1 MLRKISTY
9 LVLLFLL
16 TNSIFASA
24 GTKSHSAE
32 MLSRGRYIPIAISD
46 DFLVTAKTFSSLSPR
61 TVDIYELYSGVDS
74 MEKTAELKSP
84 NPLSGDDF
92 GFSMAIHNDYLLIGA
107 PGSDNGNGIVYLY
120 RKDYSGEWIVVKT
133 FENPNATT
141 DPSQSQKFGYNVALN
156 DKYIAIASPFFNDGT
171 VFIYDFNPESENFSN
186 ARTIPFK
193 EVDVRKLGD
202 VEGCYAAGPEKFGFG
217 VTMSFNNNKLLIGSL
232 KDFVHLVEFKNGI
245 TFGTN
250 IISPQQEDQSNNLKM
265 RFGQSVYVGD
275 SSIYISALNH
285 SNGQGKVFVYPY
297 LDTNSKT
304 DDNPWTNFYTIQP
317 TDLIENSYFGYRFSE
332 LNNQLIISTF
342 NQSDLYVYNKNELN
356 NRFILNE
363 VIENNNYDS
372 SHYFGRNV
380 ALIDDALITDAYYA

>member
-1 MLRKISTY
+1 
-9 LVLLFLL
+9 
-16 TNSIFASA
+16 
-24 GTKSHSAE
+24 

-61 TVDIYELYSGVDS
+61 TVDIYELYSGIDS

-133 FENPNATT
+133 FENPNATA

-232 KDFVHLVEFKNGI
+232 KDFVHLVEFKMELLLVLTLYLHRKKIKATILKCVLVNLFMLEI
-245 TFGTN
+245 PVFTYQLS
-250 IISPQQEDQSNNLKM
+250 IIVMDRE
-265 RFGQSVYVGD
+265 R
-275 SSIYISALNH
+275 
-285 SNGQGKVFVYPY
+285 Y
-297 LDTNSKT
+297 L
-304 DDNPWTNFYTIQP
+304 
-317 TDLIENSYFGYRFSE
+317 
-332 LNNQLIISTF
+332 
-342 NQSDLYVYNKNELN
+342 
-356 NRFILNE
+356 FIL
-363 VIENNNYDS
+363 I
-372 SHYFGRNV
+372 
-380 ALIDDALITDAYYA
+380 

>member
-120 RKDYSGEWIVVKT
+120 RKDLS
-133 FENPNATT
+133 
-141 DPSQSQKFGYNVALN
+141 
-156 DKYIAIASPFFNDGT
+156 
-171 VFIYDFNPESENFSN
+171 
-186 ARTIPFK
+186 
-193 EVDVRKLGD
+193 
-202 VEGCYAAGPEKFGFG
+202 
-217 VTMSFNNNKLLIGSL
+217 LI
-232 KDFVHLVEFKNGI
+232 HI
-245 TFGTN
+245 
-250 IISPQQEDQSNNLKM
+250 
-265 RFGQSVYVGD
+265 
-275 SSIYISALNH
+275 
-285 SNGQGKVFVYPY
+285 
-297 LDTNSKT
+297 
-304 DDNPWTNFYTIQP
+304 
-317 TDLIENSYFGYRFSE
+317 
-332 LNNQLIISTF
+332 
-342 NQSDLYVYNKNELN
+342 
-356 NRFILNE
+356 
-363 VIENNNYDS
+363 
-372 SHYFGRNV
+372 
-380 ALIDDALITDAYYA
+380 

>member
-1 MLRKISTY
+1 
-9 LVLLFLL
+9 
-16 TNSIFASA
+16 
-24 GTKSHSAE
+24 
-32 MLSRGRYIPIAISD
+32 
-46 DFLVTAKTFSSLSPR
+46 
-61 TVDIYELYSGVDS
+61 
-74 MEKTAELKSP
+74 
-84 NPLSGDDF
+84 
-92 GFSMAIHNDYLLIGA
+92 
-107 PGSDNGNGIVYLY
+107 
-120 RKDYSGEWIVVKT
+120 
-133 FENPNATT
+133 
-141 DPSQSQKFGYNVALN
+141 
-156 DKYIAIASPFFNDGT
+156 
-171 VFIYDFNPESENFSN
+171 
-186 ARTIPFK
+186 
-193 EVDVRKLGD
+193 VDVRKLGD

-217 VTMSFNNNKLLIGSL
+217 VTMSLKNNKLLIGSL

-250 IISPQQEDQSNNLKM
+250 IISPEQEDQSNNLKM

-297 LDTNSKT
+297 IDTNSKT
-304 DDNPWTNFYTIQP
+304 DENPWTNFYTIQP

-380 ALIDDALITDAYYA
+380 ALIDDALITDAYYADELVLYNNLSTSRQSFQNLSTKGPIQSIASKVECTGGTAGSYECNNIDLMSFMDKTEIGGGNSNIFII

>member
-9 LVLLFLL
+9 LVLLFLI

-32 MLSRGRYIPIAISD
+32 MLNRGRYIPIAISD
-46 DFLVTAKTFSSLSPR
+46 DFLVTAKTFSSLSSR

-84 NPLSGDDF
+84 NPLPGDDF
-92 GFSMAIHNDYLLIGA
+92 GFSMAIHNNYLLIGA
-107 PGSDNGNGIVYLY
+107 PGSDNGNGAVYLY
-120 RKDYSGEWIVVKT
+120 RKDYAGEWVVVKT

-156 DKYIAIASPFFNDGT
+156 DKYIAISSPFFNDGT
-171 VFIYDFNPESENFSN
+171 VFIYDFNPQSESYSD
-186 ARTIPFK
+186 ARTTPFK

-217 VTMSFNNNKLLIGSL
+217 VTMSLKNNKLLIGSL

-250 IISPQQEDQSNNLKM
+250 IISPEQEDQSNNLKM

-297 LDTNSKT
+297 IDTNSKT
-304 DDNPWTNFYTIQP
+304 DENPWTNFYTLQP
-317 TDLIENSYFGYRFSE
+317 TDLIEKS
-332 LNNQLIISTF
+332 
-342 NQSDLYVYNKNELN
+342 
-356 NRFILNE
+356 
-363 VIENNNYDS
+363 
-372 SHYFGRNV
+372 
-380 ALIDDALITDAYYA
+380 